1 MLSRSLRWKGF
12 LSWLRAPGA
21 AAGVFIIAAGAA
33 PAVSAAQEP
42 DRLIHLL
49 SRATFGVRPADVAAV
64 RAAGV
69 NAWLDRQLHPE
80 RIDDTLLDARLTAYP
95 LAQADVA
102 TLMRDYSPVPR
113 PNVQP
118 GDTAAA
124 RRAREQMTPEQR
136 REQLM
141 RSPQRILGD
150 LVGAKLQRSVHSE
163 RQLEEVMTD
172 FWYNHFNVFFNK
184 QLDRYLV
191 GDYERS
197 AIRPHVFGKF
207 EDMLV
212 ATAQHPAMLFY
223 LDNFTSAAPD
233 SITGRDAR
241 ADEARQTMAR
251 RLANLS
257 PAERER
263 LIRQGRITREQLQ
276 ALEQRQQLPGA
287 LQRREPGI
295 NENYARE
302 LLELHTLG
310 VDGGYT
316 QDDIIA
322 VARAF
327 TGWTLADLG
336 RGRGGPPPRGTGLRG
351 RGQAPDMASQ
361 GPTEPRFAFRREM
374 HDPLE
379 KTVLGTTLPAGRG
392 IEDGLDVLRLLAH
405 HPTTARFLSTKLVE
419 RFVSDSGDPML
430 VDALTGVFL
439 RTGGDLREVTRTLF
453 TSERFYAAE
462 QGRAKIKTPFELV
475 ASALRVT
482 RADVGPSRRLI
493 ETLRTLG
500 QLPYT
505 EAAPTGF
512 PAASEEW
519 VNSGALLNRMNFA
532 LTLAGNGFDGVRVDR
547 ARLAGSAAEGDA
559 ITEIIEAV
567 LPGVPAAPIET
578 RVREDL
584 AAQPASAN
592 PRARA
597 GRTLGLVLG
606 SPEFQ
611 RR

>member
-1 MLSRSLRWKGF
+1 MHSETGHWKGHR
-12 LSWLRAPGA
+12 SWLRAATA
-21 AAGVFIIAAGAA
+21 AAGAVAIAAGAPH
-33 PAVSAAQEP
+33 PAAGQEP

-49 SRATFGVRPADVAAV
+49 SRATFGVRPADVAAA
-64 RAAGV
+64 RAAGAG
-69 NAWLDRQLHPE
+69 AWLERQLHPE
-80 RIDDTLLDARLTAYP
+80 RIDDALLDARLTGFP

-102 TLMRDYSPVPR
+102 TLMRDFSPIPR
-113 PNVQP
+113 PDIQP
-118 GDTAAA
+118 GDTAMA
-124 RRAREQMTPEQR
+124 RRAREEMTPEQR
-136 REQLM
+136 RERLM
-141 RSPQRILGD
+141 RNPQRILGD
-150 LVGAKLQRSVHSE
+150 LVGAKLQRSVHSQ

-197 AIRPHVFGKF
+197 AIRPHVFGTF

-233 SITGRDAR
+233 SIMGRDPR
-241 ADEARQTMAR
+241 AGIAR
-251 RLANLS
+251 RALA
-257 PAERER
+257 RR
-263 LIRQGRITREQLQ
+263 
-276 ALEQRQQLPGA
+276 LPGA

-327 TGWTLADLG
+327 TGWTLAGAG
-336 RGRGGPPPRGTGLRG
+336 RGRGGPPPGGPGLRG
-351 RGQAPDMASQ
+351 RAPGPDMPAQAPA
-361 GPTEPRFAFRREM
+361 EPHFVFRPEM

-379 KTVLGTTLPAGRG
+379 KTVLDTTLPAGRG

-405 HPTTARFLSTKLVE
+405 HPATARFLSTKLVE
-419 RFVSDSGDPML
+419 RFVSDRGDPAL
-430 VDALTGVFL
+430 VDELTGVFL
-439 RTGGDLREVTRTLF
+439 RTGGDLREVTRALF

-462 QGRAKIKTPFELV
+462 HHRAKIKTPFEMV

-482 RADVGPSRRLI
+482 GAQVGPSRRLI

-500 QLPYT
+500 QLPYN

-532 LTLAGNGFDGVRVDR
+532 LTVATNGFDGIRLDR
-547 ARLAGSAAEGDA
+547 ARLTGGAQGDA
-559 ITEIIEAV
+559 ITEIIEGV
-567 LPGVPAAPIET
+567 LPGVSAAPIAA

-584 AAQPASAN
+584 DAQPGSADE
-592 PRARA
+592 RARA
-597 GRTLGLVLG
+597 VRALGLVLG